1 MSHEFRFVV
10 YGVRKGVKVDPVTG
24 NAEKAFSSLQR
35 GYDWVVSV
43 SKYPDVPV
51 YSVHTWNEKEARLW
65 AIRILPNW
73 SYRFVCC

>member
-1 MSHEFRFVV
+1 MSQEFRFVV
-10 YGVRKGVKVDPVTG
+10 YGVRKGVKVDATTG

-35 GYDWVVSV
+35 GYEWAVSV

-51 YSVHTWNEKEARLW
+51 YNVFTWNETEKRLW
-65 AIRILPNW
+65 AITIKPNW